1 MKTEL
6 IASLTEYKD
15 DYNKNLYKMENNISK
30 ADDAILIVKKQETLI
45 KMKKKG
51 IINIPYRSLADANFY
66 TTS

>member
-6 IASLTEYKD
+6 IASLTEDKD

-30 ADDAILIVKKQETLI
+30 ADDAILIVKKHETLI
-45 KMKKKG
+45 KMKKG

-66 TTS
+66 ITS

>member
-6 IASLTEYKD
+6 IASLTEDKD

>member
-6 IASLTEYKD
+6 IASLTEDKD

-30 ADDAILIVKKQETLI
+30 ADYEILIVKKHETLI

-66 TTS
+66 ITS